1 MGGEV
6 VGGDDSQL
14 YKLNFLLCPSFLP
27 SANVVALGGFLIV
40 VGGDESESVSDS
52 WDASILG
59 LGTSKW
65 TGLGDVLA
73 GTNGSSSNAKESFA
87 IFSGVSFRDPSKKP
101 IQLDTEPSTKETILA
116 YGLQF

>member
-1 MGGEV
+1 MNIYCGLQQRFLLPFISSPVFVSTPASTLAFVCDVGGEV

-52 WDASILG
+52 
-59 LGTSKW
+59 
-65 TGLGDVLA
+65 
-73 GTNGSSSNAKESFA
+73 
-87 IFSGVSFRDPSKKP
+87 
-101 IQLDTEPSTKETILA
+101 
-116 YGLQF
+116 